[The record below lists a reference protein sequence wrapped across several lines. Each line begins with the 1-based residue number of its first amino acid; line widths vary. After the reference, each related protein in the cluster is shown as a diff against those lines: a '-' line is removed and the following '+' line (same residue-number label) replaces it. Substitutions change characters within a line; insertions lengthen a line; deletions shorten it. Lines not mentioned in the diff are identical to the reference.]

1 MNLVKLLYLKCIKW
15 WNDYMNRAVSRGIAG
30 MGAYLPNMEQPS
42 RDRMVWQ
49 DEPLVADSVKH
60 LGLSIQDFNKR
71 HVFISPSACY
81 DPSLQTSASAA
92 ILVRPGANVTIIK
105 R

>member
-30 MGAYLPNMEQPS
+30 MGAHLDLNGNTEINQAELYLPDMIRTAQKEFA
-42 RDRMVWQ
+42 
-49 DEPLVADSVKH
+49 ECHK
-60 LGLSIQDFNKR
+60 LST
-71 HVFISPSACY
+71 SACY

-92 ILVRPGANVTIIK
+92 IPVRPGANVTIIK